1 MKTRSLLLALGLG
14 AASLSSACGVEGAV
28 GCDFREGGANGA
40 EDRCQE
46 RSGLGAPVF
55 SAACET
61 LQGTVV
67 EGGCPR
73 EGIVVGCQVGEEGDG
88 TPVID
93 WYYAPMTRE
102 EVETQKCLGSR
113 EELVEP

>member
-1 MKTRSLLLALGLG
+1 MKTRLLLLVLGLG
-14 AASLSSACGVEGAV
+14 AASLTSACGVAGAV

-46 RSGLGAPVF
+46 RGGLGASVF
-55 SAACET
+55 GATCEA
-61 LQGTVV
+61 LQGKVAQ
-67 EGGCPR
+67 GGCPR
-73 EGIVVGCQVGEEGDG
+73 EGIVVGCQVGQEGDG

-93 WYYAPMTRE
+93 WYYAPTTRE
-102 EVETQKCLGSR
+102 EVETQKCLGSN